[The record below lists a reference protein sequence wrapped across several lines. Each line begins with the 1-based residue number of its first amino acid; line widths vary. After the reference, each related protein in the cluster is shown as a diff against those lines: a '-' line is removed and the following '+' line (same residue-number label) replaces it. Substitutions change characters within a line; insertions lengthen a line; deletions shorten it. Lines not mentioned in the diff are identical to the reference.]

1 MDRPLR
7 GARPILGP
15 ARRPGTHAAGRRAFA
30 KAVPA
35 LSDPRM
41 TPRHRTTPRHWKR
54 HGTGQSHCTALK
66 GTALDS
72 HTARDL
78 TALDSQDL
86 DLQCHGT
93 GPTALDSQD
102 LDLQRSGTHGTGP
115 LTALD
120 SQDLDLQRSG
130 NPSTQASKGAISRED
145 RIQLRTV
152 FKTTGRLECAC
163 TVRSPSARRR
173 AKQIVADDGSAL
185 RWPETWKR
193 VALSAR
199 L

>member
-1 MDRPLR
+1 VVDH
-7 GARPILGP
+7 
-15 ARRPGTHAAGRRAFA
+15 GTG
-30 KAVPA
+30 
-35 LSDPRM
+35 
-41 TPRHRTTPRHWKR
+41 PRHWTVTRHWTTRHWTTALGTALDGHGTR
-54 HGTGQSHCTALK
+54 HGTGQSRSRSAERH
-66 GTALDS
+66 GTGPR
-72 HTARDL
+72 HWTVRT

-86 DLQCHGT
+86 HGT
-93 GPTALDSQD
+93 GQSHTALDSQD
-102 LDLQRSGTHGTGP
+102 LDLQRD
-115 LTALD
+115 TALD

-130 NPSTQASKGAISRED
+130 NPSERAHPSTQASKGAISRED

-152 FKTTGRLECAC
+152 FKTTGRLERAC
-163 TVRSPSARRR
+163 TARSPSARRR